1 MADWPE
7 LGPSHVIGLANKIF
21 GTPALSRRVGAK
33 THPLHAL
40 FDEFRVTGAV
50 ELRQDDRIGR
60 PADILHKDFDY
71 SPQDS
76 IPPMSLTG
84 RAARAFAQI
93 LPIRLPA
100 WLEHNCVETH
110 TAARHGL
117 PDREPL
123 ARS

>member
-7 LGPSHVIGLANKIF
+7 LGPSHVIGFANQKF
-21 GTPALSRRVGAK
+21 GNPGLFRRVSAK
-33 THPLHAL
+33 THPHHDL
-40 FDEFRVTGAV
+40 FDEFCVAGAV
-50 ELRQDDRIGR
+50 ELGQDDRVSR

-76 IPPMSLTG
+76 IP
-84 RAARAFAQI
+84 ARAFAQI

-110 TAARHGL
+110 NAARHGL